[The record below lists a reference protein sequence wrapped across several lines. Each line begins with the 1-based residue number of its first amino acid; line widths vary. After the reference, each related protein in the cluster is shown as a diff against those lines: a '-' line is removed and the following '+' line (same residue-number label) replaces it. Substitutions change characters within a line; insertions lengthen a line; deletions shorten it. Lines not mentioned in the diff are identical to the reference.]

1 MNWAFLPLR
10 VCFLQNMMKM
20 NMESTNQEQPTPL
33 SSNPIPQPV
42 IRPAR
47 RPQTVNA
54 FFSTLWVAVLIATL
68 FTAWTPSSLF
78 SSNLQEQLRLML
90 TPQPGAN
97 VAATPQPQLR
107 IGIVAGHNGN
117 DSGTVC
123 LDENGAVTVTEA
135 EVNLKI
141 ATMVK
146 DALVAKGFQVDLLN
160 EFDTRLNGY
169 RAVALVSIH
178 NDSGEYVS
186 DEATGFKVASS
197 MDTRD
202 INRAQ
207 RLTACLTDRYKTAT
221 GLTFHAGS
229 ITGDMREYHAFS
241 EIDPN
246 TITAIIETGF
256 MNLDQE
262 ILTKKTDLVAKGVTD
277 GILCFVNN
285 ESVLPT
291 GLPTIL
297 P

>member
-1 MNWAFLPLR
+1 
-10 VCFLQNMMKM
+10 
-20 NMESTNQEQPTPL
+20 MESTNQENPT
-33 SSNPIPQPV
+33 PIPQPV
-42 IRPAR
+42 VRPVR
-47 RPQTVNA
+47 RSQSINA
-54 FFSTLWVAVLIATL
+54 FFSTLWIAVLIATL

-78 SSNLQEQLRLML
+78 SSNLEEQLRLIL

-97 VAATPQPQLR
+97 NVAVTAQPQLR

-123 LDENGAVTVTEA
+123 TDENGQVTVTEA

-146 DALVAKGFQVDLLN
+146 DSLVARGFQVDLLN

-178 NDSGEYVS
+178 NDSCEYVNE
-186 DEATGFKVASS
+186 EATGFKVASS

-207 RLTACLTDRYKTAT
+207 RLTSCLTDRYKVAT

-262 ILTKKTDLVAKGVTD
+262 ILTQKTDLVAKGVTD

>member
-1 MNWAFLPLR
+1 
-10 VCFLQNMMKM
+10 MKM
-20 NMESTNQEQPTPL
+20 NMESTNQDQPNPIPAD
-33 SSNPIPQPV
+33 PIPQPV
-42 IRPAR
+42 VRPVR
-47 RPQTVNA
+47 RPPSVNA
-54 FFSTLWVAVLIATL
+54 FASTLWVAVLIATL

-123 LDENGAVTVTEA
+123 TDENGNVTVTEA

-146 DALVAKGFQVDLLN
+146 DSLVAKGFQVDLLN

-178 NDSGEYVS
+178 NDSCEYVN

-207 RLTACLTDRYKTAT
+207 RLTACLTDRYKAAT
-221 GLTFHAGS
+221 GLTFHSGS
-229 ITGDMREYHAFS
+229 ITADMREYHAFS

-262 ILTKKTDLVAKGVTD
+262 ILTQKTDLVAKGVTD

>member
-1 MNWAFLPLR
+1 
-10 VCFLQNMMKM
+10 MMKM

-33 SSNPIPQPV
+33 LSNPQPV
-42 IRPAR
+42 ARPAR

-97 VAATPQPQLR
+97 IAATPQPQLR

-178 NDSGEYVS
+178 NDSCEYVN

-207 RLTACLTDRYKTAT
+207 RLTACLTDRYKTST

-262 ILTKKTDLVAKGVTD
+262 ILTQKTDLVAKGVTD

>member
-1 MNWAFLPLR
+1 
-10 VCFLQNMMKM
+10 
-20 NMESTNQEQPTPL
+20 MESTNQEQPTPL

-97 VAATPQPQLR
+97 IAATPQPQLR

-141 ATMVK
+141 ATLVK

-178 NDSGEYVS
+178 NDSCEYVN